1 MAPVTVTVEEL
12 ADRVRRL
19 SESRPGRTMLG
30 LVGAPGAGKSTLAVA
45 LAERLTDLGA
55 VVVPLDGFHL
65 ANATLA
71 GLGLLDRKGALE
83 TFDLDG
89 YAALLERLREAR
101 GTVYAPAYERSIEEA
116 IAGAV
121 TVPASS
127 RLVITEGNYLLINH
141 PAARRARGTLDE
153 VWFVDVDDVTRV
165 QRLVER
171 HVTFGKSSDA
181 ARAWTLGTDQRNAD
195 RVLATR
201 DRADLVVRV
210 VDDVID
216 TDGEAP
222 DTFSTD

>member
-1 MAPVTVTVEEL
+1 
-12 ADRVRRL
+12 
-19 SESRPGRTMLG
+19 
-30 LVGAPGAGKSTLAVA
+30 
-45 LAERLTDLGA
+45 
-55 VVVPLDGFHL
+55 
-65 ANATLA
+65 
-71 GLGLLDRKGALE
+71 
-83 TFDLDG
+83 
-89 YAALLERLREAR
+89 
-101 GTVYAPAYERSIEEA
+101 
-116 IAGAV
+116 
-121 TVPASS
+121 
-127 RLVITEGNYLLINH
+127 
-141 PAARRARGTLDE
+141 
-153 VWFVDVDDVTRV
+153 VWFVDVDDAIRV